1 MTADNLQLRKSNF
14 NSSFV

>member
-1 MTADNLQLRKSNF
+1 MTADNLQLRKSNS